1 MMKKYNDYE
10 NIMYG
15 YLKNYNQFQAKL
27 KDIDI
32 EISTVTEQINSLTD
46 VKIAKYDN
54 QPTGGFNELSSVEL
68 NVERKQK
75 LAHKI
80 QSLQTDKL
88 EISGLL
94 RRIDNALEALPYI
107 DRTIIQ
113 KKFIYGYPWFRIAAE
128 TKYSERSC
136 QRMMIGAIQRL
147 TRTLFGNTIYEQG
160 RLFIFVD
167 NQYKICG

>member
-1 MMKKYNDYE
+1 MKKYNDYE

-54 QPTGGFNELSSVEL
+54 QPASGFNELSSVEL

-75 LAHKI
+75 LEQKI

-107 DRTIIQ
+107 DRTII
-113 KKFIYGYPWFRIAAE
+113 PSPNA
-128 TKYSERSC
+128 
-136 QRMMIGAIQRL
+136 
-147 TRTLFGNTIYEQG
+147 
-160 RLFIFVD
+160 
-167 NQYKICG
+167 